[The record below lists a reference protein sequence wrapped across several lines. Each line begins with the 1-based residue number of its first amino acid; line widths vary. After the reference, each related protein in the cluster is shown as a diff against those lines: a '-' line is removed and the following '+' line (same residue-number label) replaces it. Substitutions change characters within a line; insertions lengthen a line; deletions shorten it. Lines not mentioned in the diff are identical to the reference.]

1 MHISKFT
8 RSYIFLGT
16 METAIDEAHLRFKH
30 PCTILAAGPTGSGKT
45 VLVRKILQYYNDCFE
60 SISAAPKIIWCYGQL
75 QSSYLDNVGN
85 GVDIQ
90 YHEGLIDEEAI
101 DAKRPDIVVVDDLM
115 NELGG
120 DDALVN
126 LFTKGSHHL
135 NLTVIFIVQNVFHK
149 GPHMRT
155 ISLNSHY
162 MILLKNPRDKSQ
174 IINLARQLY
183 PTKTRFLQEAFNDA
197 TSKPF
202 GYLVL
207 DLKSDT
213 PEAVRCR
220 AEIIPAE
227 RETKGPL
234 IYTPKGRKGEFV
246 KHVAVHEEHH
256 TPNEAPELPKLD
268 PEPVKESPLN
278 EETVGGIKETEV
290 LAHPQKEK
298 RAIRKTKPK
307 LKSTK
312 KSSSSSQSGSG
323 NVDGLKRCLY
333 QLDTIA
339 RIKDSRRRQS
349 LLKELSTQESVQR
362 AVCELARSTRNC
374 EIPLTTVQKKALVR
388 YNNYIQKCADT
399 TVSGGARQKAVSQ
412 SGGWLNIVVPALLSL
427 LFQAAA

>member
-1 MHISKFT
+1 MDG
-8 RSYIFLGT
+8 L
-16 METAIDEAHLRFKH
+16 IDEAHLKFKH
-30 PCTILAAGPTGSGKT
+30 PCTILTAGPTGSGKT
-45 VLVRKILQYYNDCFE
+45 VLVRKILQHYNVCFE
-60 SISAAPKIIWCYGQL
+60 NISTPPKIIWCYGQW

-85 GVDIQ
+85 GVQIQ
-90 YHEGLIDEEAI
+90 YHEGLIDEHTVET
-101 DAKRPDIVVVDDLM
+101 KRPDIVVVDDLM

-183 PTKTRFLQEAFNDA
+183 PTKTRFLQEAYNDA
-197 TSKPF
+197 TNKPF

-220 AEIIPAE
+220 TDIISVE
-227 RETKGPL
+227 RNTKGAL
-234 IYTPKGRKGEFV
+234 IYTPKGQKGDFV
-246 KHVAVHEEHH
+246 KHVAVPEEPS
-256 TPNEAPELPKLD
+256 TPELPKPVD
-268 PEPVKESPLN
+268 VAPVKQLTKHESRVPA
-278 EETVGGIKETEV
+278 IKERTPKV
-290 LAHPQKEK
+290 VKDKEK
-298 RAIRKTKPK
+298 KNKAAPPKVRTKPNP
-307 LKSTK
+307 KS
-312 KSSSSSQSGSG
+312 KSNIQHGSG
-323 NVDGLKRCLY
+323 AVDGLKRCLY

-349 LLKELSTQESVQR
+349 LLKELSTQESLQR
-362 AVCELARSTRNC
+362 AVCELARSTCNC
-374 EIPLTTVQKKALVR
+374 EIPLTTDQKKTLVR
-388 YNNYIQKCADT
+388 YNKYIQKCASAT
-399 TVSGGARQKAVSQ
+399 TTGVERQKAVSQ
-412 SGGWLNIVVPALLSL
+412 SGGWLNVVVPALVSL
-427 LFQAAA
+427 LLKATT

>member
-1 MHISKFT
+1 MDG
-8 RSYIFLGT
+8 L
-16 METAIDEAHLRFKH
+16 IDEAHLKFKH

-45 VLVRKILQYYNDCFE
+45 VLVRKILQHYNTCFE
-60 SISAAPKIIWCYGQL
+60 NISTPPKIIWCYGQW
-75 QSSYLDNVGN
+75 QASYLEEVGN
-85 GVDIQ
+85 DVKVE
-90 YHEGLIDEEAI
+90 YHEGLIDENTV

-207 DLKSDT
+207 DLKPDT

-220 AEIIPAE
+220 TDIIPDE
-227 RETKGPL
+227 RKTKGAI
-234 IYTPKGRKGEFV
+234 IYTPKGRKGDFV
-246 KHVAVHEEHH
+246 KHVAVIQEHPLPVKH
-256 TPNEAPELPKLD
+256 SELPKPMD
-268 PEPVKESPLN
+268 DVPLN
-278 EETVGGIKETEV
+278 QPLKREKPVVTIKE
-290 LAHPQKEK
+290 
-298 RAIRKTKPK
+298 RSSKTKPSRTRK
-307 LKSTK
+307 PSTK
-312 KSSSSSQSGSG
+312 QTPKPKLRPAKKQTPKVQEGSG
-323 NVDGLKRCLY
+323 NIDGLKRCLY

-349 LLKELSTQESVQR
+349 LLKELSTQETLQR
-362 AVCELARSTRNC
+362 AVCELARSTCNC

-388 YNNYIQKCADT
+388 YNKCIQKCASDT
-399 TVSGGARQKAVSQ
+399 ACGTERQKAVSQ

-427 LFQAAA
+427 LFKAAT